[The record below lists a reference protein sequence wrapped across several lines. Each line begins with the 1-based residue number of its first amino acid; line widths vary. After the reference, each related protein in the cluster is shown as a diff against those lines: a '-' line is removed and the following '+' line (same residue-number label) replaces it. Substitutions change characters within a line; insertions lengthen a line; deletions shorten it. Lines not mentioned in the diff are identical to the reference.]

1 MIRDIILLVQ
11 EKLYPL
17 AFLLWKNF
25 IEKIITTV
33 KKDDIKEY
41 QSATQIVS
49 KTTVTAPTIYF
60 YNMTNGFTDIV
71 PDAVN
76 QIIGLVYI
84 KIGLKEY
91 TAPIILDKLLQ

>member
-1 MIRDIILLVQ
+1 M
-11 EKLYPL
+11 
-17 AFLLWKNF
+17 
-25 IEKIITTV
+25 EKIITTV

-41 QSATQIVS
+41 WSATQIVS

-71 PDAVN
+71 PDVVN
-76 QIIGLVYI
+76 QIIGLAYI
-84 KIGLKEY
+84 EIGSKEY